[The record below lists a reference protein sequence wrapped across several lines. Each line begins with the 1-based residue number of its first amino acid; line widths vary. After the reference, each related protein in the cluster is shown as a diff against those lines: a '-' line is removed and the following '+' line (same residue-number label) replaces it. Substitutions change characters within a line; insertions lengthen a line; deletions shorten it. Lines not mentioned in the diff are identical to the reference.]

1 VQLLN
6 VPERAV
12 RWAGKFDEQSMDV
25 LRLEDLISEQVA
37 GSLIPQLTQEEQQQ
51 LAKRGTD
58 DPQAYAA
65 YLRGRY
71 FWNRFTPELLPNAIE
86 GYQTAIAF
94 DPNYALAHVGVAD
107 FYNWACIYGIL
118 TPAECYEP
126 ARAAAVRAL
135 ALDDSLGE
143 AHASLGLL
151 VEGSEWDFVKS
162 ERHYLK
168 ALELNPHYS
177 LAHEWYSS
185 LLVGTGRFEEGIKEV
200 RRAEELDPRNPR
212 TMTLVAWTTYQA
224 HEFAEALAK
233 AEEIIGLDPDYPQG
247 YLQRGINL
255 VQLGRADEAVA
266 ELRKSAV
273 LMRGSFLPDH
283 ELCFALVAAN
293 RTEEA
298 RTVLRE
304 ILEIATKQYVK
315 PYWIAM
321 AHAALDER
329 DAALAWFGK
338 AFDEYDPWIIW
349 FGTDPKLKAL
359 RDDQRFVELF
369 RRTRNPLSKRL

>member
-1 VQLLN
+1 
-6 VPERAV
+6 
-12 RWAGKFDEQSMDV
+12 
-25 LRLEDLISEQVA
+25 
-37 GSLIPQLTQEEQQQ
+37 
-51 LAKRGTD
+51 
-58 DPQAYAA
+58 
-65 YLRGRY
+65 
-71 FWNRFTPELLPNAIE
+71 
-86 GYQTAIAF
+86 
-94 DPNYALAHVGVAD
+94 
-107 FYNWACIYGIL
+107 
-118 TPAECYEP
+118 
-126 ARAAAVRAL
+126 
-135 ALDDSLGE
+135 
-143 AHASLGLL
+143 
-151 VEGSEWDFVKS
+151 
-162 ERHYLK
+162 
-168 ALELNPHYS
+168 
-177 LAHEWYSS
+177 
-185 LLVGTGRFEEGIKEV
+185 
-200 RRAEELDPRNPR
+200 
-212 TMTLVAWTTYQA
+212 
-224 HEFAEALAK
+224 
-233 AEEIIGLDPDYPQG
+233 
-247 YLQRGINL
+247 

-273 LMRGSFLPDH
+273 LMRGSFLPNH

-349 FGTDPKLKAL
+349 FGTDPKLKSL